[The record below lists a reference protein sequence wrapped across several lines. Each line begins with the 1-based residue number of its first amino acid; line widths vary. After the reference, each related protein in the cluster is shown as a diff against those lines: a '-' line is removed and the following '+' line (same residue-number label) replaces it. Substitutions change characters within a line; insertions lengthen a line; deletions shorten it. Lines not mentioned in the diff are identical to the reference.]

1 MCREARPFSAEIRPV
16 GRLCRGEQLTPGTRK
31 HRLLYFLPVGHL
43 STPLPFPPHAGE
55 QMTKL
60 PKKIVFEED
69 ILKT

>member
-1 MCREARPFSAEIRPV
+1 MYKEARPFSAEKHPV
-16 GRLCRGEQLTPGTRK
+16 GRLCRGEQLTQVTRE

-43 STPLPFPPHAGE
+43 STPLPPPSHAGE

-60 PKKIVFEED
+60 PKKIVFED